1 MTSHINALYNHEH
14 KNGCSYGTSSQTN
27 QWEGNTGGRDKL
39 NHTSDAQKDLKTK
52 HNSKSQS
59 GKAIEGIFV
68 FHGYINQGYK
78 AININ

>member
-1 MTSHINALYNHEH
+1 MNIKMVAVMELPPKLIN
-14 KNGCSYGTSSQTN
+14 GRVTPV
-27 QWEGNTGGRDKL
+27 EGINLITPRC
-39 NHTSDAQKDLKTK
+39 TKDLKTK

-59 GKAIEGIFV
+59 GKAIEGSLV